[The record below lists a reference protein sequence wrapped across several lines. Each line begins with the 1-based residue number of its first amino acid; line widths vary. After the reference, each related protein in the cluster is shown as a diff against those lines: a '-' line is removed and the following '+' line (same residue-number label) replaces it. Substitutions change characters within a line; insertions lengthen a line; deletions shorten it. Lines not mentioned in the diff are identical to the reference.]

1 VIQVADIKNVNV
13 VFMRGTEE
21 KKIDPVSEVCLGGF
35 LDWQGAL
42 SLSLSLSLSFL
53 EHNIS
58 HIKEV
63 LNELY
68 SYGSLAA
75 ALVLCNHLGIVLM
88 LSMPVTSFMGGAK
101 KLWKSILHDFEP
113 VTSSSV

>member
-1 VIQVADIKNVNV
+1 MSCSWEVRKRRKLILFLRFVLVA
-13 VFMRGTEE
+13 FW
-21 KKIDPVSEVCLGGF
+21 IDRV
-35 LDWQGAL
+35 
-42 SLSLSLSLSFL
+42 LSLSLSLSFL

-88 LSMPVTSFMGGAK
+88 LSMQVTSFMGGAK